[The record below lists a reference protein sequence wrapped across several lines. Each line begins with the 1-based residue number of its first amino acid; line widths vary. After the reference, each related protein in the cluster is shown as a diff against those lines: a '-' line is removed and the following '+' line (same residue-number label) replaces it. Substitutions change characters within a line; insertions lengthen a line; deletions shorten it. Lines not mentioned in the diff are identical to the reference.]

1 MSEKEN
7 VWERQSMSEGNE
19 SGGREKETVRELTN
33 ERSQR
38 ERERERLRE
47 RIHDLRENGT
57 TTENENE

>member
-38 ERERERLRE
+38 EREREN
-47 RIHDLRENGT
+47 D
-57 TTENENE
+57 